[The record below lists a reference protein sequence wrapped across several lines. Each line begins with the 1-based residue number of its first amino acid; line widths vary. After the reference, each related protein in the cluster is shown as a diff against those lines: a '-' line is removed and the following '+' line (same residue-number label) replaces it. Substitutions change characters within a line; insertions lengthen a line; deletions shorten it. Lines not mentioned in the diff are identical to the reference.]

1 MEQPVRKELW
11 PVMLTPF
18 TASGEVDYSSLARM
32 IDWYEEAGTTGLFAI
47 CQSSEVFYL
56 SLAER
61 VKIASFIKKRAHVP
75 VIASGHT
82 AWSPADQAE
91 ELRRITDTGVDALI
105 LITNRLAEEGSAP
118 GVWMDN
124 LERLLNALDPSLPL
138 GFYECPMPY
147 KRLLSLEELSACVQ
161 TGRFRFLKDTCCDIA
176 TICSR
181 MDVLRGS
188 SLGLYNA
195 NTATLLDS
203 LKAGAAGFS
212 GVMANFHPDLYAWLL
227 AHYEDEPEKAE
238 ILQSVLTICS
248 QIERQ
253 LYPTNAKYQLKTL
266 GVLEDIYTR
275 TCNHHRM
282 SPLFEDEI
290 RQMERMVSW
299 VRRTLLA
306 QA

>member
-1 MEQPVRKELW
+1 MEQPSRKELW

-18 TASGEVDYSSLARM
+18 TASGEVDYDALARM

-61 VKIASFIKKRAHVP
+61 VKIASY
-75 VIASGHT
+75 
-82 AWSPADQAE
+82 SPEDQAD
-91 ELRRITDTGVDALI
+91 ELRRIADTGVDALI
-105 LITNRLAEEGSAP
+105 LITNRLAEDGAAP

-124 LERLLNALDPSLPL
+124 LVRLLNVLDPSLPL

-161 TGRFRFLKDTCCDIA
+161 TGRFHFLKDTCCDIA
-176 TICSR
+176 TIRSR
-181 MDVLRGS
+181 LDVLRGS

-195 NTATLLDS
+195 NTTTLLES
-203 LKAGAAGFS
+203 LRAGAAGFS
-212 GVMANFHPDLYAWLL
+212 GVMANFHPDLYVWLL
-227 AHYEDEPEKAE
+227 NHYEDEPEKAE

-253 LYPTNAKYQLKTL
+253 LYPTNAKYQMKTL
-266 GVLEDIYTR
+266 GLMDDVYTR
-275 TCNHHRM
+275 TCNHHRL
-282 SPLFEDEI
+282 SPLFEDEV

-306 QA
+306 KA

>member
-1 MEQPVRKELW
+1 MEQPSRKELL

-18 TASGEVDYSSLARM
+18 TASGEVDYDALARM

-61 VKIASFIKKRAHVP
+61 VKIASFVKKRAHVP

-82 AWSPADQAE
+82 SYSPEDQAD
-91 ELRRITDTGVDALI
+91 ELRRIADTGVDALI
-105 LITNRLAEEGSAP
+105 LITNRLAEDGAAP

-124 LERLLNALDPSLPL
+124 LVRLLNVLDPSLPL

-161 TGRFRFLKDTCCDIA
+161 TGRFHFLKDTCCDIA
-176 TICSR
+176 TIRSR
-181 MDVLRGS
+181 LDVLRGS

-195 NTATLLDS
+195 NTTTLLES
-203 LKAGAAGFS
+203 LRAGAAGFS
-212 GVMANFHPDLYAWLL
+212 GVMANFHPDLYVWLL
-227 AHYEDEPEKAE
+227 NHYEDEPEKAE

-253 LYPTNAKYQLKTL
+253 LYPTNAKYQMKTL
-266 GVLEDIYTR
+266 GLMDDVYTR
-275 TCNHHRM
+275 TCNHHRL
-282 SPLFEDEI
+282 SPLFEDEV

-306 QA
+306 KA

>member
-1 MEQPVRKELW
+1 MEQPSRKELW

-18 TASGEVDYSSLARM
+18 TASGEVDYDALARM

-61 VKIASFIKKRAHVP
+61 VKIASFVKKRAHVP

-82 AWSPADQAE
+82 SYSPEDQAD
-91 ELRRITDTGVDALI
+91 ELRRIADTGVDALI
-105 LITNRLAEEGSAP
+105 LITNRLAEDGAAP

-124 LERLLNALDPSLPL
+124 LVRLLNVLDPSLPL

-161 TGRFRFLKDTCCDIA
+161 TGRFHFLKDTCCDIA
-176 TICSR
+176 TIRSR
-181 MDVLRGS
+181 LDVLRGS

-195 NTATLLDS
+195 NTTTLLES
-203 LKAGAAGFS
+203 LRAGAAGFS
-212 GVMANFHPDLYAWLL
+212 GVMANFHPDLYVWLL
-227 AHYEDEPEKAE
+227 NHYEDEPEKAE

-253 LYPTNAKYQLKTL
+253 LYPTNA
-266 GVLEDIYTR
+266 
-275 TCNHHRM
+275 
-282 SPLFEDEI
+282 
-290 RQMERMVSW
+290 
-299 VRRTLLA
+299 
-306 QA
+306 

>member
-1 MEQPVRKELW
+1 MEQPSRKELW

-18 TASGEVDYSSLARM
+18 TASGEVDYDALARM

-61 VKIASFIKKRAHVP
+61 VKIASFVKKRAHVP

-82 AWSPADQAE
+82 SYSPEDQAD
-91 ELRRITDTGVDALI
+91 ELRRIADTGVDALI
-105 LITNRLAEEGSAP
+105 LITNRLAEDGAAP

-124 LERLLNALDPSLPL
+124 LVRLLNVLDPSLPL

-161 TGRFRFLKDTCCDIA
+161 TGRFHFLKDTCCDIA
-176 TICSR
+176 TIRSR
-181 MDVLRGS
+181 LDVLRGS

-195 NTATLLDS
+195 NTTTLLES
-203 LKAGAAGFS
+203 LRAGAAGFS
-212 GVMANFHPDLYAWLL
+212 GVMANFHPDLYVWLL
-227 AHYEDEPEKAE
+227 NHYEDEPEKAE

-253 LYPTNAKYQLKTL
+253 LYPTHAKYQMKTL
-266 GVLEDIYTR
+266 GLMDDVYTR
-275 TCNHHRM
+275 TCNHHRL
-282 SPLFEDEI
+282 SPLFEDEV

-306 QA
+306 KA